1 MFDAIEKIFA
11 PASDFSETL
20 NRDATRDH
28 ARGMSFAN
36 RMHGMRSFGL
46 ALGFVC
52 VGSVL
57 WIHDEPTLVWM
68 LLATNAF
75 LWPHVA
81 HRLAIRNPDP
91 ARAELH
97 NLAID
102 SALGGI
108 WVAVMQ
114 FNLLPSV
121 LLVTMLSV
129 DKIAVGGLR
138 FGARTFGI
146 LAAACALTW
155 AAIGFPIGIESQP
168 VVVIA
173 CIPLLVGYTLAL
185 SNVMYGLATK
195 VARQNKLLMQL
206 SNTDELTGLAN
217 RRQGFD
223 AAAKALARH
232 RRNSTATVLVVLD
245 FDRFKDVNDT
255 YGHPFGDDVLKA
267 VAATLR
273 KCSRETDTIAR
284 YGGDEFIL
292 VLADTDLQGA
302 HVVAKRIRE
311 QLAVIKFAEAPGLRC
326 TVSLGLAEAY
336 ADTKEVEDWIHQADG
351 ALYRAKA
358 AGRDCV
364 VSAPKV
370 HRSAATSA
378 THP

>member
-1 MFDAIEKIFA
+1 
-11 PASDFSETL
+11 
-20 NRDATRDH
+20 
-28 ARGMSFAN
+28 
-36 RMHGMRSFGL
+36 
-46 ALGFVC
+46 
-52 VGSVL
+52 
-57 WIHDEPTLVWM
+57 
-68 LLATNAF
+68 
-75 LWPHVA
+75 
-81 HRLAIRNPDP
+81 
-91 ARAELH
+91 
-97 NLAID
+97 
-102 SALGGI
+102 
-108 WVAVMQ
+108 
-114 FNLLPSV
+114 
-121 LLVTMLSV
+121 
-129 DKIAVGGLR
+129 
-138 FGARTFGI
+138 
-146 LAAACALTW
+146 
-155 AAIGFPIGIESQP
+155 
-168 VVVIA
+168 
-173 CIPLLVGYTLAL
+173 
-185 SNVMYGLATK
+185 MYGLATK
-195 VARQNKLLMQL
+195 VARQNKLLVRL

-336 ADTKEVEDWIHQADG
+336 DDTTEVEDWIHQADG

-370 HRSAATSA
+370 HRSGATSA